1 MKNFKNQLN
10 AVSKRQTLH
19 IRIEREKKLYLLYVL
34 NTSGHTMYGFY
45 PTLTNSPT
53 AASCPKIQFNSDSMY
68 LELASD
74 AID

>member
-19 IRIEREKKLYLLYVL
+19 IRIEREKKLYFLYVL

-45 PTLTNSPT
+45 PTPTNSAT

-68 LELASD
+68 LEFASD
-74 AID
+74 ATD